1 MKGNLK
7 FKPALVTIFFNVFA
21 LGDLKDDLYG
31 ENEAH
36 KTYFDSFV
44 MNCSQRT
51 PQCVEREFASEKEEA
66 FNQIFIN
73 ALDRDMQDWP
83 NNELSKLR
91 LALQTRADA
100 DSDFASGFFGN
111 AAELYQDAFEQIA
124 KLLNEADIIVAENIA
139 IGEEYLYEEN
149 RPDWA
154 VDYFNEALIYDP
166 TNPKIVKALSRIRF
180 LQSFD
185 DDVKTI
191 ESMIEM
197 RSFDEAEILI
207 DELLLGDPGNKILLA
222 LKKNASEGELGIKI
236 NDTLSD
242 FIDQQ
247 VSSDTEAQ
255 KEELLSKITNSLSL
269 YGYNEMTGG
278 IQELKASIEEDL
290 FNQRFDRLENN
301 FINNSLSMEEMFEA
315 SQMLLSQYPRKQDVI
330 NLANQIK
337 QKRSLAILDTLR
349 NQAAIF
355 ISEEKW
361 EDASKTYSEIYL
373 ITNEVSDKNLL
384 EDLRI
389 LIKRLSSL
397 KQITNEP
404 TKSLNTQDKV
414 DSARWLLRELK
425 TFSGSD
431 SPILNASIIDFE
443 QLIDSYQTLITEDL
457 NRKKNNNKVAS
468 NNSNSNNISS
478 TRNDQNSSSSDSSFT
493 KSPSSNNQK
502 SSSVASAT
510 KPSSTS
516 SNVNPS
522 STTSSAQL
530 DMTSFISN
538 VVCSERTRNK
548 QMTTEFEITVLSSG
562 RASNVQLLNGDDLK
576 INSRDKKAIDEVT
589 AALKRAK
596 YVAAKSGNIAVTSTI
611 IKKLNI
617 PKNFCS

>member
-1 MKGNLK
+1 MKNRFSL
-7 FKPALVTIFFNVFA
+7 ALVTIFFNVFA

-166 TNPKIVKALSRIRF
+166 TNPKIVQALSRIRF

-301 FINNSLSMEEMFEA
+301 FINNSLSIEEMFEA

-384 EDLRI
+384 EDIRI